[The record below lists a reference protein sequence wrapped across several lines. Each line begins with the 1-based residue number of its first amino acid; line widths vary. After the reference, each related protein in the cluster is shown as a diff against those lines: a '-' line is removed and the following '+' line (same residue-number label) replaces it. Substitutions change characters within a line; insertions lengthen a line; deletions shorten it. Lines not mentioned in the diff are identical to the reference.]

1 MSRSTNFIP
10 FARPVMGAEE
20 ERRVLEVLRSG
31 WLTTGAKA
39 QELERAFAE
48 RAFAA
53 GAPDDGPAGRA
64 IAVSSATAGLHLVF
78 EALDLPKGSR
88 VAMSPYTFTASA
100 EILRYLDLHPC
111 FVDIDERTRHM
122 SPAALEATLRNR
134 EDVRAVM
141 AVHVAGLPSEMD
153 ELTKIATARDAHL
166 VEDAAHS
173 LPRSGPDG
181 VPHPGSAA
189 AVFSLYA
196 TKPVAAGEG
205 GVIVSK
211 RNDLAER
218 TRLMRLH
225 GIDRDVW
232 RRYTHR
238 DAGWMY
244 DVVEAGYKYNL
255 PDLLAAV
262 ALAQLD
268 SAAKRRDRRR
278 EIAERYNEAFFERDY
293 LSTPASHPQH
303 DWHLYLLTIDIEE
316 LTIGRDEF
324 INLLSQ
330 AGIGSS
336 VHYIPLHHFSYYRRQ
351 YGLSPEDYPVATR
364 VFERSLSLPIYAGLS
379 DAQVERVIRTVLE
392 IGDGHV
398 RRSRRVAGE

>member
-1 MSRSTNFIP
+1 MSRSTEFIP
-10 FARPVMGAEE
+10 FARPVLGAEE
-20 ERRVLEVLRSG
+20 ERGVLEVLRSG

-39 QELERAFAE
+39 EELERAFAE
-48 RAFAA
+48 RAFAEGALPERA
-53 GAPDDGPAGRA
+53 GGGAV
-64 IAVSSATAGLHLVF
+64 AVSSATAGLHLVF

-111 FVDIDERTRHM
+111 FVDIDARTRHM
-122 SPAALEATLRNR
+122 SSAALEETLQHQS
-134 EDVRAVM
+134 DIRAVM
-141 AVHVAGLPSEMD
+141 AIHIAGLPSEMV
-153 ELTKIATARDAHL
+153 ELTEIAKARDAHV

-173 LPRSGPDG
+173 LPRSGTDG

-205 GVIVSK
+205 GVIVTK
-211 RNDLAER
+211 RRDLAER

-232 RRYTHR
+232 RRYTDR

-268 SAAKRRDRRR
+268 SAAERRDRRR
-278 EIAERYNEAFFERDY
+278 EIAGRYTEAFRERDY
-293 LSTPASHPQH
+293 LSTPSGHQRH
-303 DWHLYLLTIDIEE
+303 DWHLYLLTIDVEE

-324 INLLSQ
+324 INLLSE
-330 AGIGSS
+330 AGVGSS
-336 VHYIPLHHFSYYRRQ
+336 VHYVPLHHFSYYRRQ
-351 YGLSPEDYPVATR
+351 YGLSPEDFPVATR

-379 DAQVERVIRTVLE
+379 NAQVERIIDAVVQ
-392 IGDGHV
+392 IGDGHI

>member
-1 MSRSTNFIP
+1 MSRSTDFIP

-48 RAFAA
+48 RAFAD
-53 GAPDDGPAGRA
+53 GAADDGAAGRA

-78 EALDLPKGSR
+78 EALDLPKGSW

-134 EDVRAVM
+134 EDIRAVM

-232 RRYTHR
+232 RRYTDR

-278 EIAERYNEAFFERDY
+278 KIAERYTEAFLERDY
-293 LSTPASHPQH
+293 LSTPANHPQH
-303 DWHLYLLTIDIEE
+303 DWHLYILTIDIESSQS
-316 LTIGRDEF
+316 DET
-324 INLLSQ
+324 
-330 AGIGSS
+330 SS
-336 VHYIPLHHFSYYRRQ
+336 SICSHRR
-351 YGLSPEDYPVATR
+351 GLEARFTTSPSTTSATTADSTDYPRRTYPVATR

-379 DAQVERVIRTVLE
+379 DAQVERVIRTVVE

-398 RRSRRVAGE
+398 RRSQRVAGE